1 MNQSTQSTQAM
12 SIPPGSPLHTSSPS
26 QRKPT
31 CSSKLRILTVNCNS
45 LQSKSKQNQ
54 LIDLIE
60 SHNPDIICGQESKL
74 DESMKTNEIF
84 PPPFQDQVFQ
94 KDFKAGERGVF
105 VAVKNVILAS
115 QIDNLNSTAD
125 AVWGKVEIKGARP
138 LLVAS
143 VYRHTD
149 NDPTSME
156 QLNSTVERLNDTTP
170 NAVIS
175 GDFNVPSVNWSS
187 LTVSNPP
194 QYGQSVNQEV
204 LNLAVQNEL
213 YQIQHERTRMNN
225 VLDLVFVTNM
235 NLVNNIKVYPGMS
248 DHNCIIT
255 DINLKVKHCRKPP
268 RTVYRF
274 SKGNMD
280 TVMHDLETE
289 FERFDQADPSS
300 RTIDDNWNDF
310 KTTLMSSLNKH
321 IPPKTLSTRQDIPWM
336 SPEIKRKQQQ
346 QYFI

>member
-1 MNQSTQSTQAM
+1 M
-12 SIPPGSPLHTSSPS
+12 
-26 QRKPT
+26 
-31 CSSKLRILTVNCNS
+31 
-45 LQSKSKQNQ
+45 
-54 LIDLIE
+54 
-60 SHNPDIICGQESKL
+60 
-74 DESMKTNEIF
+74 
-84 PPPFQDQVFQ
+84 
-94 KDFKAGERGVF
+94 
-105 VAVKNVILAS
+105 
-115 QIDNLNSTAD
+115 
-125 AVWGKVEIKGARP
+125 WGKVEIKGARP

-149 NDPTSME
+149 NDPTSMK

-187 LTVSNPP
+187 LTVSNTP

-204 LNLAVQNEL
+204 LNLAVQNGL

-280 TVMHDLETE
+280 AVMHDLETE
-289 FERFDQADPSS
+289 FERFVRADPSN
-300 RTIDDNWNDF
+300 RTVDDNWNDF

-321 IPPKTLSTRQDIPWM
+321 IPRKTLSTRKDIPWM
-336 SPEIKRKQQQ
+336 TPEIKRKIRKKQRLYNKQKKTENAEDKRKFRELRSYPYNPQ
-346 QYFI
+346 SVPPSSQ